1 MYQIKS
7 RFIET
12 PCRKLT
18 RLKMDFTDKDE
29 GALELDLVLYSLDP
43 EEIEGASI
51 RIDFKVWQDQAG
63 EIDKEAIRKFY
74 MEGDHKAAEVD
85 VRIIRVP
92 RVTVRS
98 AAVLKV
104 DRLRDKLKAM
114 AELKGEEVCETLL
127 AKADQLEDNQPD
139 ELLGG
144 ITGGKA

>member
-18 RLKMDFTDKDE
+18 RLKMDFTDKD
-29 GALELDLVLYSLDP
+29 GLDDFGIVLYSLDP
-43 EEIEGASI
+43 EEIDGAHI
-51 RIDFKVWQDQAG
+51 RCDFKVWQDQAA

-74 MEGDHKAAEVD
+74 MEGDHKAAEVE
-85 VRIIRVP
+85 VNIIRVP

-104 DRLRDKLKAM
+104 DMLRDKLKAM

-127 AKADQLEDNQPD
+127 AKADLLEDNQPD
-139 ELLGG
+139 NLLAG